1 MDGGRVIR
9 RIRAVVGSTQTL
21 LVLSIG
27 MIALALLAVTSSSR
41 ADDVPAAT
49 RFAVGSPAMQFA
61 LGIAQANWGM
71 DACNGQVTIAW
82 GVDEANINARSFWAN
97 PVSSYDNP
105 AQNVQCRIVFNS
117 TMAFSWE
124 KFCTVVVHEY
134 GHLTGHPHTVDGP
147 DVMSPIYRAPL
158 PACTTADPTATP
170 APSPASVPTPVE
182 VGAPTTTTP
191 DAALLDAPRAR
202 IRKRQHE
209 KALRREGSRSRKR
222 AKARLASHRVMR
234 FSDADTEPRPW
245 APFDHDV

>member
-1 MDGGRVIR
+1 MVGGQANS
-9 RIRAVVGSTQTL
+9 RIKAVFGSTQAL
-21 LVLSIG
+21 LVLSIA
-27 MIALALLAVTSSSR
+27 MIAGALLTVTPGSR
-41 ADDVPAAT
+41 ADDVPPAT
-49 RFAVGSPAMQFA
+49 RFAVGSPAMQAA
-61 LGIAQANWGM
+61 LAIARANWGM
-71 DACNGQVTIAW
+71 DACNGQVAIEW

-117 TMAFSWE
+117 TMTFSWE
-124 KFCTVVVHEY
+124 KLCTVVVHEY

-158 PACTTADPTATP
+158 PACTTADPTAAP
-170 APSPASVPTPVE
+170 APAPAPAPPVE
-182 VGAPTTTTP
+182 AGTLTTTP

-202 IRKRQHE
+202 TRKRQHE

-222 AKARLASHRVMR
+222 AKARMASHRLMR
-234 FSDADTEPRPW
+234 FSDADAEPRPW